1 MYPNGYP
8 RKSESHK
15 SEVAQL
21 MKQLAIRFA
30 YTLLTKRN
38 SNKMNSKTDY
48 DTDNN
53 LGQSIDDLYG
63 YEERV
68 LSPALFSTDVVL
80 TVPSCTSPTAQDYPP
95 MPKERLARK
104 QRSFG
109 RRGGADHSAL
119 LKSAVL
125 ASLSFTDGDSDDD
138 ACGGPRRSSV
148 ASFATT
154 SDDGTQGPPS
164 PRKRARFDD
173 EDEEENEELAIER
186 ASELFE
192 SMCVDLS
199 VSEKPAR
206 RVSRRTSS
214 ELFEAMCADLSESEK
229 PVRRVSRRTSY
240 DGDDASPSTTCGL
253 GDTRTDC

>member
-1 MYPNGYP
+1 
-8 RKSESHK
+8 
-15 SEVAQL
+15 
-21 MKQLAIRFA
+21 
-30 YTLLTKRN
+30 
-38 SNKMNSKTDY
+38 MNSSTDC
-48 DTDNN
+48 DTDND

-63 YEERV
+63 YEEHI
-68 LSPALFSTDVVL
+68 LSPALFSTTDAVL
-80 TVPSCTSPTAQDYPP
+80 TVPCSPSAQDYPP

-125 ASLSFTDGDSDDD
+125 ASLEFNDCDSDED
-138 ACGGPRRSSV
+138 ACGRPRRSSV

-154 SDDGTQGPPS
+154 SDDGMQHGPPS

-173 EDEEENEELAIER
+173 EDREENEELAIER

-192 SMCVDLS
+192 TMCVGL
-199 VSEKPAR
+199 SEKETPERRVSRHSSGLSESETPAR
-206 RVSRRTSS
+206 RVSRHTSGLS
-214 ELFEAMCADLSESEK
+214 STFSESET

-240 DGDDASPSTTCGL
+240 DGDDASPSANFGL
-253 GDTRTDC
+253 GDDC